1 MTLQRKA
8 EKKKLGEM
16 MQDAPKVDYESFGKS
31 ISADFKSSK
40 IAEREAEG
48 ANLKIL

>member
-1 MTLQRKA
+1 
-8 EKKKLGEM
+8 M